1 MLGCPAHVKRACNT
15 AAERKLIRTP
25 PAMVFQGAWVRTPGY
40 RRTPGYYGTNPGVP
54 PSKAVNSAQTG
65 RWAETAW
72 SVNGFR
78 S

>member
-1 MLGCPAHVKRACNT
+1 MPGCPAHVKRPCET
-15 AAERKLIRTP
+15 AAGKKRIRTLGDGFP
-25 PAMVFQGAWVRTPGY
+25 RGMGRTPA
-40 RRTPGYYGTNPGVP
+40 YYGMNPGVP
-54 PSKAVNSAQTG
+54 PSRAVNSAQTG